1 MDWRRIRSRFLD
13 WIWSDWMSWGTRRE
27 DGGRGLS
34 WRERLGWVAGESGVD
49 FGQVR
54 PTTYVEGQN

>member
-1 MDWRRIRSRFLD
+1 
-13 WIWSDWMSWGTRRE
+13 MSWGTRRE